1 MFSAGKT
8 LGKPHNEAEAAEMLS
23 ALSEAC
29 GIPAMDIAGL
39 MRSVVWDNMMAGE
52 KHRLA
57 ELLVVKAGISL
68 DGLEIEF
75 RTSGIKNLMV
85 EDMEDEEEND

>member
-1 MFSAGKT
+1 
-8 LGKPHNEAEAAEMLS
+8 
-23 ALSEAC
+23 
-29 GIPAMDIAGL
+29 MDIAGL

-57 ELLVVKAGISL
+57 ELLVVKAEISL

-75 RTSGIKNLMV
+75 RTYGIKNLMV